1 MSEEAENDSK
11 TEEPTEKRRTD
22 ALEHQGGP
30 FSREAGSAAVLLA
43 FSLFL
48 ATSAPSL
55 VSNTARQLAIFIEDP
70 GGWRL
75 ESGAD
80 AVLLLQTVLVAI
92 SGLLTTFASIV
103 VVAAIAASV
112 LQNPPRFYLRPHRA
126 GLVPRLDRRW
136 N

>member
-1 MSEEAENDSK
+1 MLSNIKAV
-11 TEEPTEKRRTD
+11 
-22 ALEHQGGP
+22 P
-30 FSREAGSAAVLLA
+30 FQERQAPPPSSWRSL
-43 FSLFL
+43 LFL
-48 ATSAPSL
+48 ATSASSL
-55 VSNTARQLAIFIEDP
+55 VSHTARQLAIFIEDP

-112 LQNPPRFYLRPHRA
+112 LQNPPRFHLRPHRA